1 MRILVI
7 LGSTR
12 QNREGA
18 RVAKWVQKNMEQH
31 QDLTVDFADLREVNL
46 PFYDEVT
53 AIGGLD
59 GNFSHEAG
67 KKWGE
72 RVAQADCFLMIT
84 PEYNHGPAAVLK
96 NAIDYAWEEWHYKP
110 VNFVSYSAGGIA
122 GARATEQLRL
132 IAIAVKLL
140 PLNAAVHIP
149 RVADTLDEDSN
160 ATDGRTD
167 KALDG
172 LISEL
177 TMITKKLQS

>member
-1 MRILVI
+1 MRMLVI

-12 QNREGA
+12 QNREGE
-18 RVAKWVQKNMEQH
+18 RVATWVQKKLANHPE
-31 QDLTVDFADLREVNL
+31 LTIDFADLREVKL
-46 PFYDEVT
+46 PFYDEVD

-59 GNFSHEAG
+59 GHFTHDVG
-67 KKWGE
+67 KQWGK
-72 RVAQADCFLMIT
+72 RVAQADCYLMIT

-110 VNFVSYSAGGIA
+110 VNFVSYSGGAIA

-149 RVADTLDEDSN
+149 RVADALDEDGN
-160 ATDGRTD
+160 ARDEQTD
-167 KALDG
+167 KSLDS
-172 LISEL
+172 LVAEL
-177 TMITKKLQS
+177 TDIAKKLRA